1 MSNRAAVWI
10 GLLVILAVA
19 ADLWFQTGAVLF
31 LTRKFVD
38 LTEYIAFWR

>member
-1 MSNRAAVWI
+1 MSNRAALAI

-19 ADLWFQTGAVLF
+19 ADLWLNTGAVLF
-31 LTRKFVD
+31 LMQKFVD